1 MQKNYKNKEI
11 KEGDFKNK
19 KTSFFFPKENPP
31 VTIEAETIEEA
42 EEKLQVIKNKNHE

>member
-19 KTSFFFPKENPP
+19 KTSFFFLKEKPP
-31 VTIEAETIEEA
+31 ITIDAETIEEA
-42 EEKLQVIKNKNHE
+42 EEQLQVNKKKNNE